1 MRENR
6 ESLMWRYF
14 VAAWEQG
21 RKGKDFSDT
30 TLPQH
35 TALNNYITDLEYE
48 IRRLKERLIEVEAKL
63 PRWIPV
69 GERLPEGREG
79 VLVCLDNIKVRYGYH
94 LNGGWYEYTVPMES
108 YGETVTHWMPRP
120 EKPERREGRVC
131 KGDIK

>member
-1 MRENR
+1 MSENR

-21 RKGKDFSDT
+21 RKGKYFSDT

-63 PRWIPV
+63 PKWILV
-69 GERLPEGREG
+69 GERLPEEYRS
-79 VLVCLDNIKVRYGYH
+79 VLICIDNFYVGYGHYANH
-94 LNGGWYEYTVPMES
+94 SWYEDNAPLELH
-108 YGETVTHWMPRP
+108 GETVTHWMPRP
-120 EKPERREGRVC
+120 EKPESR
-131 KGDIK
+131 KGE